1 MESNKHAIETALRAD
16 YKKGLG
22 SNFEK
27 LDLYDTQKIINYQII

>member
-1 MESNKHAIETALRAD
+1 MESNKHTIETVLGAD

-27 LDLYDTQKIINYQII
+27 LDLYDT